1 MLGHKCTLGCPNINK
16 LNYIG
21 CIPPPQPHPSISL
34 PSTIVLLCVHVCMVC
49 ITKASEITHRVAISY
64 ATMQY
69 TSFHIFPPPPFPPP
83 PSINFPSAF
92 YLLPPSSLPPP
103 SLLPPSLPPPSLPPP
118 RTYPLIASGSAVK
131 RFKSTRSTLNRDICS
146 VDRWRDPLVQ
156 HSMIK

>member
-69 TSFHIFPPPPFPPP
+69 TSFHIFPPPLPTPSLHQFPFC
-83 PSINFPSAF
+83 
-92 YLLPPSSLPPP
+92 LLPPP
-103 SLLPPSLPPPSLPPP
+103 SLLPPSSLPPPSLPPP